1 MLEICVDSLESAA
14 NALEGGAGRL
24 ELCSALSDGGLTPT
38 VGLTKA
44 VKAMAAAAKGRDD
57 VKVHALIRLR
67 GGDFF
72 YTREEVQVMAD
83 DAVDLVVRGGADGIV
98 FGCLDRNGRVDAE
111 GCKTI
116 IGAIKNIEVVQQRI
130 ITTIII
136 RIQLLLIKNQTCK
149 FCME

>member
-44 VKAMAAAAKGRDD
+44 VKAMAAAKGRD
-57 VKVHALIRLR
+57 VKVHVLIRLR

-72 YTREEVQVMAD
+72 YTREEVRVMAD
-83 DAVDLVVRGGADGIV
+83 DAVDLVVRGGADGVV
-98 FGCLDRNGRVDAE
+98 FGCLDRNGRVDVE

-116 IGAIKNIEVVQQRI
+116 IGAIKNIEVQQRI
-130 ITTIII
+130 SIT
-136 RIQLLLIKNQTCK
+136 QAL
-149 FCME
+149 FCAF